1 MPLYIPLS
9 LIFSTHAQHN
19 TPSPSSFLTSFY
31 YYWSHCFLLSLSLSL
46 THQTPVVVFSFPKH
60 IHTPT
65 RLLLAITNITTTM
78 PEAPRDYNL
87 FEQNKKTLEFIEDVT
102 ANADQVQKRVLSEI
116 LSNNANVEYLK
127 RHDLHGQTDRET
139 FKKLLPV
146 ITYEDIQP
154 DINRIANGD
163 TSPILC
169 SKPIS
174 EFLTRY
180 ICTHIHN
187 TSLFLPSSHFF
198 FFFLVKQ
205 SLNLTLHTRS

>member
-1 MPLYIPLS
+1 
-9 LIFSTHAQHN
+9 
-19 TPSPSSFLTSFY
+19 
-31 YYWSHCFLLSLSLSL
+31 
-46 THQTPVVVFSFPKH
+46 
-60 IHTPT
+60 
-65 RLLLAITNITTTM
+65 M

-87 FEQNKKTLEFIEDVT
+87 VEQNEKILEFIEDVT
-102 ANADQVQKRVLSEI
+102 ANADKVQKRVLSEI

-127 RHDLHGQTDRET
+127 RHGLHGQTDRET

-180 ICTHIHN
+180 AAHTYIQIYIFSHLLFFAYFQLSLHIHYQHHL
-187 TSLFLPSSHFF
+187 S
-198 FFFLVKQ
+198 
-205 SLNLTLHTRS
+205 RS

>member
-1 MPLYIPLS
+1 
-9 LIFSTHAQHN
+9 
-19 TPSPSSFLTSFY
+19 
-31 YYWSHCFLLSLSLSL
+31 
-46 THQTPVVVFSFPKH
+46 
-60 IHTPT
+60 
-65 RLLLAITNITTTM
+65 M

-87 FEQNKKTLEFIEDVT
+87 VEQNEKILDFIEDVT

-127 RHDLHGQTDRET
+127 RHGLHGQTDRET

-180 ICTHIHN
+180 GARTYILSYT
-187 TSLFLPSSHFF
+187 TFPSLFGLLPN
-198 FFFLVKQ
+198 FLFVYTKTNTYADP
-205 SLNLTLHTRS
+205 SGLV